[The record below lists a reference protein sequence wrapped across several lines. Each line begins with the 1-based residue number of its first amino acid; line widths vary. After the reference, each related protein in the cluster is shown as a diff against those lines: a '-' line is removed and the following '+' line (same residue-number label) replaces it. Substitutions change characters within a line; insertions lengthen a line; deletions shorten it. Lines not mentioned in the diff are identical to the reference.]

1 MSAPMLENAAMQW
14 RENRRL
20 RMAVLVAM
28 VALAL
33 HLLDGL
39 DRHRESA
46 MRQHAADIG
55 LRQRLERVA
64 GQPEWVERA
73 KQAEAELDGMRREMR
88 VTANAG
94 QAQAEIE
101 AWLTEFA
108 AAQKLSGP
116 AVKVQDVL
124 EVPGHPELVQVLA
137 RLDGTLPAFA
147 QHSLVQALERGLP
160 WMQVERLDIGEQSEP
175 KISLVMRA
183 YYRRAGQGVV
193 AGTVVSEAAP

>member
-28 VALAL
+28 VVLAL

-39 DRHRESA
+39 GRHRESA
-46 MRQHAADIG
+46 MRQHAADIR

-64 GQPEWVERA
+64 AQPEWVERA
-73 KQAEAELDGMRREMR
+73 KQAEAELDGLRREMR
-88 VTANAG
+88 VAASAG
-94 QAQAEIE
+94 QAQAEIQ

-108 AAQKLSGP
+108 AAQNLSVP
-116 AVKVQDVL
+116 VVKVQDVL
-124 EVPGHPELVQVLA
+124 DVPGHPELVQVLA

-147 QHSLVQALERGLP
+147 QHSLVRGVDRGLP
-160 WMQVERLDIGEQSEP
+160 WMQVERLEIGEQSEA
-175 KISLVMRA
+175 KVSLVMRA

-193 AGTVVSEAAP
+193 AGTVDAEAAP